1 MRTIYRAL
9 RNVWRYKSRSFI
21 IIAIVGL
28 SLSIAIT
35 MLQANTAA
43 TAKSEQLKKEVAT
56 LLEIRAA
63 GSAGIEAVIPLE
75 ETIVDEVSDIPNV
88 VKIEKYVGDRL
99 VENEQV
105 PPIIMLNGVVPGES
119 LRLATLGQFVP
130 EIVEGRNFTEED
142 VGQNVVVVGETYAKN
157 HNASVGGTIVLERP
171 GVKGDNQNVERKAIP
186 PTEMEVIGV
195 FSSGFAFGDNQV
207 FLPFTTAQTLFQ
219 KEGQVTDVFL
229 TVDSID
235 NIPKVA
241 DEIRARYGDSIDLLT
256 LEDQAKAAGESLNQ
270 IQATSKLATIMALL
284 IGALLILFTALLIMK
299 GRTREIGLLKAIG
312 ASNADVA
319 KQLMTEIFSLSL
331 LGGVFALVINILAGS
346 ILANV
351 LLGTAAQ
358 GTGSWQPTESV
369 VDQGIN
375 LGLSPTV
382 ILTVLGISIGFG
394 LLGSIYPVIRANRM
408 KPVEALREH

>member
-1 MRTIYRAL
+1 MRTVYRAL

-43 TAKSEQLKKEVAT
+43 SAKSEQLKKEVAT
-56 LLEIRAA
+56 LLEIRAP
-63 GSAGIEAVIPLE
+63 GSAGIEAVIPLN

-88 VKIEKYVGDRL
+88 VKVEKYVGDRL
-99 VENEQV
+99 VENEKV

-130 EIVEGRNFTEED
+130 TLIEGRNFKEED
-142 VGQNVVVVGETYAKN
+142 AGQKVVVVGETYAKN
-157 HNASVGGTIVLERP
+157 HNVSVGGTIVLERL
-171 GVKGDNQNVERKAIP
+171 GAKGDWQNVERKAIP
-186 PTEMEVIGV
+186 PTEMEVIGI
-195 FSSGFAFGDNQV
+195 FSSGFAFGDNQI
-207 FLPFTTAQTLFQ
+207 FLPFTTAQKLFQ

-229 TVDSID
+229 TVDTVE

-241 DEIRARYGDSIDLLT
+241 DELRARYGNSVDLLT
-256 LEDQAKAAGESLNQ
+256 LEDQAKTAGESLNQ
-270 IQATSKLATIMALL
+270 IQATSRMATILALL
-284 IGALLILFTALLIMK
+284 IGALLILFTALLITK

-312 ASNADVA
+312 ASNADVS

-331 LGGVFALVINILAGS
+331 LGGVFALAINGLLGS
-346 ILANV
+346 ILTNI
-351 LLGTAAQ
+351 LLGTAAK

-369 VDQGIN
+369 VDQGIS
-375 LGLSPTV
+375 LGFSPAIVLIT
-382 ILTVLGISIGFG
+382 LGISIGFG